1 MNERTDGGSAPAN
14 SRVSALLAALR
25 ISRRDAW
32 RAKGRSALIIAMV
45 GLPVLVITAL
55 LTALSTM
62 AISPQESLTA
72 TLGTADALVRDQGR
86 QPIHDQDYAARGFSS
101 GGGADVRPWTTQE
114 ITSVLP
120 PGSRAQQLHSRYE
133 PYRLARWWPV
143 VEIMETDLRDPLT
156 RSMFQVVRGRPPAAP
171 DEVAVPPLLV
181 ERGAKIG
188 GTISLTREGT
198 VKKVVGVVERAPW
211 ESAEFVVAFPGSG
224 LADQRYQRAWL
235 VDTPDPVTWSGVKKL
250 NALGLVVASRAVIED
265 PGSAPDDMWTGTG
278 GVDSGSWPALIAMIT
293 LMVILEVVLLA
304 GPAFAVG
311 LRRRRTELGLVAAQG
326 GSARHLRMIV
336 LMDGV
341 VLGALSA
348 VLGAVLGI
356 SLARALLAMV
366 DRGRGGGWL
375 FEVPWAQ
382 VAAVAVLGAASAVI
396 AAVVPASQAAR
407 MSVSAV
413 LGGRAAAPRPRRGW
427 PVAGA
432 VLVVAGVGLTVAG
445 AWLGILAI
453 AGGTLITQL
462 GFVALVPRLVGLLGR
477 LSGRLPLPLRLASRD
492 AVRHSGRTAPAVA
505 AVMAGVAVAVA
516 LAIPLNSAAIEEK
529 INYQPRQEVGTFEV
543 EGTRLTTEEWQSVRE
558 LLRRELPGVT
568 PVEFRGHRRGSSG
581 VFMRL
586 VADDCDSPCVITTRD
601 FPVGDERVLR
611 YVLGREDPAA
621 EAALRAGK
629 MVLLDPRG
637 TNGGQARVETTTYRG
652 ESESRQTVTVPAV
665 VAEPAER
672 RSVRAVIPPGL
683 AEKLGMRVEV
693 AMLVVDPREHRVTD
707 AERERIDVRLLEET
721 PSRPTTY
728 LERGFTRDGVFEL
741 ALLGGAAGLLVLV
754 AAFTATGLAAADARA
769 DLAGLAAIGAPAGVR
784 RLFVAGQ
791 AGFITASGAVLGVL
805 SGAVPGLVSA
815 WPAGTYSGGAVTS
828 NASPLGYVSDV
839 LSDNTVL
846 DVPWSLLALLV
857 LGLPVLAALVA
868 GAFTRTRVMLT
879 RRTG

>member
-1 MNERTDGGSAPAN
+1 M
-14 SRVSALLAALR
+14 SALLAALR

-32 RAKGRSALIIAMV
+32 RAKGRSALIVAMV

-55 LTALSTM
+55 LTALSTVD
-62 AISPQESLTA
+62 ISPQEGLTA
-72 TLGTADALVRDQGR
+72 TLGTADALVRDLGR
-86 QPIHDQDYAARGFSS
+86 QPVRDQDYAARSYSS
-101 GGGADVRPWTTQE
+101 GGGEDVRPWTTRE

-133 PYRLARWWPV
+133 PYRLARWWPA

-156 RSMFQVVRGRPPAAP
+156 RGMFQVVRGRPPAAP
-171 DEVAVPPLLV
+171 DEVAVSPPLV
-181 ERGAKIG
+181 GQGAKIG

-211 ESAEFVVAFPGSG
+211 ASVEFVVAFPGGG
-224 LADQRYQRAWL
+224 LADQRYQRTWL
-235 VDTPDPVTWSGVKKL
+235 VDTPAPVTWSGVRKL
-250 NALGLVVASRAVIED
+250 NTLGLAVASRAVIEN
-265 PGSAPDDMWTGTG
+265 PGSAPDDVWAGTED
-278 GVDSGSWPALIAMIT
+278 VDSEFWPALIAMIT

-348 VLGAVLGI
+348 VLGAALGI
-356 SLARALLAMV
+356 PLARALPAMV
-366 DRGRGGGWL
+366 DRGPGGGGWP

-382 VAAVAVLGAASAVI
+382 VAAVVVLGAASAVV
-396 AAVVPASQAAR
+396 AAVVPASQAVR

-432 VLVVAGVGLTVAG
+432 VLAVAGVGLTVAG

-453 AGGTLITQL
+453 VGGTLITQL

-492 AVRHSGRTAPAVA
+492 AVRHGGRTAPAVA

-516 LAIPLNSAAIEEK
+516 LAIPLNSASIQEK
-529 INYQPRQEVGTFEV
+529 INYQPRQAVGAFEV
-543 EGTRLTTEEWQSVRE
+543 EGTRLTPEEWQPVRE

-568 PVEFRGHRRGSSG
+568 PVELRGHRRGSSG
-581 VFMRL
+581 MFMRL
-586 VADDCDSPCVITTRD
+586 VAGNCGAPCVITDRD

-629 MVLLDPRG
+629 MVVLDPRG
-637 TNGGQARVETTTYRG
+637 INGGQARVETTTYRG
-652 ESESRQTVTVPAV
+652 ESESRQTATVPAV
-665 VAEPAER
+665 AAEPAER

-707 AERERIDVRLLEET
+707 AERERIDARLPEVVVHAG
-721 PSRPTTY
+721 TY
-728 LERGFTRDGVFEL
+728 LERGFTRDSVFEL
-741 ALLGGAAGLLVLV
+741 VLLGGAVGLLVLV

-815 WPAGTYSGGAVTS
+815 WPAGTSSGGAITS
-828 NASPLGYVSDV
+828 NPSPLGYVSDV

-846 DVPWSLLALLV
+846 DVPWSLLAILV
-857 LGLPVLAALVA
+857 IGLPVLAALVA
-868 GAFTRTRVMLT
+868 GAFTRTRVTPT

>member
-1 MNERTDGGSAPAN
+1 MSERTDTRNVPAS

-32 RAKGRSALIIAMV
+32 RAKGRSALIVAMV

-55 LTALSTM
+55 LTALATVD
-62 AISPQESLTA
+62 INPREGLTA

-86 QPIHDQDYAARGFSS
+86 QPVRDQDYAARGFSS
-101 GGGADVRPWTTQE
+101 GGGEDARPWTTRE

-133 PYRLARWWPV
+133 PYRLARWWPI

-156 RSMFQVVRGRPPAAP
+156 RGMLQLVRGRPPAAP
-171 DEVAVPPLLV
+171 DEVAVSPPLV
-181 ERGAKIG
+181 GQGAKIG

-211 ESAEFVVAFPGSG
+211 ASAEFVVAFPGG
-224 LADQRYQRAWL
+224 LADQRYQRTWL
-235 VDTPDPVTWSGVKKL
+235 VDTPDPVTWSGVRKL
-250 NALGLVVASRAVIED
+250 NALGLAVASRAVIEN
-265 PGSAPDDMWTGTG
+265 PGSAPDDVWAGTEG
-278 GVDSGSWPALIAMIT
+278 ADSGFWPALIAMIT

-348 VLGAVLGI
+348 VLGAALGI
-356 SLARALLAMV
+356 PLARVLPAMV
-366 DRGRGGGWL
+366 DRGPGGGWP

-382 VAAVAVLGAASAVI
+382 VAAVAVLGAASAVV
-396 AAVVPASQAAR
+396 AAAVPASQAAR

-413 LGGRAAAPRPRRGW
+413 LGGRAEAPRPRRGW

-432 VLVVAGVGLTVAG
+432 VLAVAGVGLTVAG

-453 AGGTLITQL
+453 VGGALITQL

-477 LSGRLPLPLRLASRD
+477 LSGRLPLPLRLASRG
-492 AVRHSGRTAPAVA
+492 AVRHGGRTAPAVA

-516 LAIPLNSAAIEEK
+516 LAIPLNSASIQEK
-529 INYQPRQEVGTFEV
+529 INYQPRQTAGAFEV
-543 EGTRLTTEEWQSVRE
+543 EGTSLTPEEWQPVRE
-558 LLRRELPGVT
+558 LLRRELPGV
-568 PVEFRGHRRGSSG
+568 PLVELRGNRLGSSG
-581 VFMRL
+581 TFMRL
-586 VADDCDSPCVITTRD
+586 VAGNCGAPCVITARD

-629 MVLLDPRG
+629 MVVLDPRG
-637 TNGGQARVETTTYRG
+637 ITGGQARVETTTYRG
-652 ESESRQTVTVPAV
+652 RASPG
-665 VAEPAER
+665 R
-672 RSVRAVIPPGL
+672 R
-683 AEKLGMRVEV
+683 
-693 AMLVVDPREHRVTD
+693 PRCPRW
-707 AERERIDVRLLEET
+707 R
-721 PSRPTTY
+721 PSRPS
-728 LERGFTRDGVFEL
+728 
-741 ALLGGAAGLLVLV
+741 AGRC
-754 AAFTATGLAAADARA
+754 GPSYR
-769 DLAGLAAIGAPAGVR
+769 P
-784 RLFVAGQ
+784 
-791 AGFITASGAVLGVL
+791 
-805 SGAVPGLVSA
+805 
-815 WPAGTYSGGAVTS
+815 
-828 NASPLGYVSDV
+828 ASPRSSV
-839 LSDNTVL
+839 
-846 DVPWSLLALLV
+846 
-857 LGLPVLAALVA
+857 
-868 GAFTRTRVMLT
+868 
-879 RRTG
+879 